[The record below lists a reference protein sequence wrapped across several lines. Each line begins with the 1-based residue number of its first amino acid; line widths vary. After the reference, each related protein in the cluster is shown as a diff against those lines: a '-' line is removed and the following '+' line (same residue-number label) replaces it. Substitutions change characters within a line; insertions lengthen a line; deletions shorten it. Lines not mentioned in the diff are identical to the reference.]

1 MNRLL
6 TRGLLT
12 NSRSVLQPV
21 RPGLRQLASPVNVQR
36 ITIARRSSEE
46 VPEHEGGSI
55 QKVIFGGIFG
65 CVFIAYL
72 ISICSQLPE
81 DPERMTVEKQKRMT
95 QKELEEY
102 DQAQRAKQW
111 YEAIGDMFPA
121 GWRWKQALETVVAE
135 SMNIE
140 SWFGLKLGLDYY
152 LSSTE
157 PEWKIALPPPLE
169 PPYPQTRFTISME
182 ILGLL
187 FESNFD
193 PVRGWAFKPRPG
205 AEYFMSKVGFP
216 NSELVFFTEASG
228 QDILPI
234 IDRFAKKLQRHFKT
248 EQPPMALWQLYR
260 NSCRYDDGNY
270 KKDIDVLGRDPKTT
284 IHIDISDTAF
294 LEKHKDNVILVP
306 SAKQSRASGHDMT
319 LFDLGDLLEDI
330 LNDRDI
336 YDVREKIVEL
346 RSKGKE
352 GQFLTDIFRE
362 IQAENEFKESE
373 LQAKQAEINTL
384 NPSMAKRNKFKLF

>member
-1 MNRLL
+1 
-6 TRGLLT
+6 
-12 NSRSVLQPV
+12 
-21 RPGLRQLASPVNVQR
+21 
-36 ITIARRSSEE
+36 
-46 VPEHEGGSI
+46 
-55 QKVIFGGIFG
+55 
-65 CVFIAYL
+65 
-72 ISICSQLPE
+72 
-81 DPERMTVEKQKRMT
+81 MTVEKQKRMT
-95 QKELEEY
+95 QKELEDY

-121 GWRWKQALETVVAE
+121 GWRWKQAMETVVAE

-169 PPYPQTRFTISME
+169 PPYPQVQLNLNSGNFILNKTRFTISME

-234 IDRFAKKLQRHFKT
+234 IDRFASDLDQFCTFSDLQR
-248 EQPPMALWQLYR
+248 
-260 NSCRYDDGNY
+260 NSS
-270 KKDIDVLGRDPKTT
+270 
-284 IHIDISDTAF
+284 DISKRSSRRWLYGSSTEIHADTMM
-294 LEKHKDNVILVP
+294 EITRKILMF
-306 SAKQSRASGHDMT
+306 SG
-319 LFDLGDLLEDI
+319 EI
-330 LNDRDI
+330 QKR
-336 YDVREKIVEL
+336 YKIVL
-346 RSKGKE
+346 KIY
-352 GQFLTDIFRE
+352 F
-362 IQAENEFKESE
+362 
-373 LQAKQAEINTL
+373 
-384 NPSMAKRNKFKLF
+384 